1 MTNLVKIGNSHGVR
15 IPKLII
21 EQARLN
27 HGKLH
32 LTVVD
37 EGLLITPE
45 IRPRA
50 NWTAQVE
57 KLDAQAQDEPCLDAH
72 LTNGEL
78 LEW

>member
-32 LTVVD
+32 LKVVD